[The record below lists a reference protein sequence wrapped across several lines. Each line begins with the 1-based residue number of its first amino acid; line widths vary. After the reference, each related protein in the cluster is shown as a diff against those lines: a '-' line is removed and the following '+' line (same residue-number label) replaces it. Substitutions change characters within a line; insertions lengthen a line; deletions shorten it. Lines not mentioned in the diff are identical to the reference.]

1 MEEQKIELK
10 IINLSLIHIY
20 ILIHLICVKD
30 IRIKKSNYLSKVPT
44 LIKQIFPPK
53 AMWMLQLFWNQ
64 HSHLHIEKAVS
75 YTHLDVYK
83 RQGRPGAARAVRQ
96 I

>member
-1 MEEQKIELK
+1 MGKKFVRML
-10 IINLSLIHIY
+10 LIH

-44 LIKQIFPPK
+44 LIKLIFPPK

-64 HSHLHIEKAVS
+64 HSHLHIEKVLLGNRMALLQE
-75 YTHLDVYK
+75 HFLLLN
-83 RQGRPGAARAVRQ
+83 
-96 I
+96 